1 MRPTASLT
9 GTLLFRKGNAS
20 PSGFRV
26 RPPYEAP
33 SVAAITDVPVEAP
46 SRRRSRKSD
55 ADKAAS
61 GVARLSIR
69 LDPDQHR
76 RLRIVAAHTR
86 QSIQA
91 IVMTALDSY
100 IGEAAPDLTKNGC
113 RCLAEQHGDGLG
125 PSEGIAV
132 SCQAAGLRGR
142 EEQS

>member
-20 PSGFRV
+20 PSGFRT
-26 RPPYEAP
+26 RPPYETP
-33 SVAAITDVPVEAP
+33 NVAAVTDAPVEVP
-46 SRRRSRKSD
+46 SHRRSRKSG

-69 LDPDQHR
+69 LDPEQHR

-100 IGEAAPDLTKNGC
+100 IGEAAPDLAKNGC
-113 RCLAEQHGDGLG
+113 RCLAEPHGDGLK
-125 PSEGIAV
+125 PFDGIAV
-132 SCQAAGLRGR
+132 SCQAAGPRGR